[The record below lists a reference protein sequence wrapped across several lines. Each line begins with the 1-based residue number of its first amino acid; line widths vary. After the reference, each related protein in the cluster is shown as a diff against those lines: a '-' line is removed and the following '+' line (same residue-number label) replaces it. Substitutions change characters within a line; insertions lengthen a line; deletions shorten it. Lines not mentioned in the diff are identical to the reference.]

1 MVVNL
6 PQQFFGIGKLGQT
19 LGIGEI
25 GHFQSSEPG
34 QNQLLHDP
42 QFGTGGNQTLFA
54 LEPFPNRG
62 VTDGC
67 LLWESQSFHV
77 EPAPCRYDLS
87 IAEWF
92 SLCELVKF

>member
-1 MVVNL
+1 MGNGPVVVNL

-54 LEPFPNRG
+54 LEPSRTVVSRMVACCGKASLFLSNR
-62 VTDGC
+62 
-67 LLWESQSFHV
+67 LLV
-77 EPAPCRYDLS
+77 GMT
-87 IAEWF
+87 
-92 SLCELVKF
+92 